1 MLSIDDGLVL
11 AQDSATMAC
20 AGGNAAYF
28 AFYLRRS
35 VTLVRRV
42 SAAILATVNLGIF
55 VERIYSIDLYLAS
68 QDGLDFPSPEP
79 ASWLLAHLLL
89 FLGTAATTALIVR
102 QLLHR

>member
-1 MLSIDDGLVL
+1 VLSIDDELVI

-20 AGGNAAYF
+20 AGGNAVYF
-28 AFYLRRS
+28 AFYVGRAA
-35 VTLVRRV
+35 TLVRRV
-42 SAAILATVNLGIF
+42 SAAVLATMNLGIF
-55 VERIYSIDLYLAS
+55 VERLHAIDLYLAS
-68 QDGLDFPSPEP
+68 QDSVDFASPEP